1 MIFDSLMNLS
11 ANASFHSFD
20 FIVRRIL
27 QEVAIVVCAQAKKNS
42 LDFFSYI
49 GYNNEYM

>member
-1 MIFDSLMNLS
+1 MNLS
-11 ANASFHSFD
+11 ANDPYHSFD
-20 FIVRRIL
+20 YIVRRIL
-27 QEVAIVVCAQAKKNS
+27 QEVAIGRLCASKKNS

>member
-1 MIFDSLMNLS
+1 MNLS

-20 FIVRRIL
+20 FYCQANIAGGGDRRL
-27 QEVAIVVCAQAKKNS
+27 CASKKNS

>member
-1 MIFDSLMNLS
+1 MNRS
-11 ANASFHSFD
+11 ANDSYHSFD

-27 QEVAIVVCAQAKKNS
+27 QEVAIGRLSASKKNS